1 MSEARLRP
9 SSNMLPNREN
19 VACCVKI
26 RNINR
31 DMITVTSQMLTG
43 ISSVLICRFSLCWRI
58 SAGIKSQN
66 KEKMTTKQQIIVI
79 ILSICTDFVQLF
91 SPSYASKV
99 DFNSISLKFWGTV
112 RVKNI
117 LLWNWLRTPNSTI
130 LIVWIVILVPQT
142 SNRCDLTNCDPT
154 VFTKTKIR
162 WMLM

>member
-112 RVKNI
+112 RVKKYTTVELASDTQQHDFNC
-117 LLWNWLRTPNSTI
+117 LNSDFSS
-130 LIVWIVILVPQT
+130 P
-142 SNRCDLTNCDPT
+142 DL
-154 VFTKTKIR
+154 KQ
-162 WMLM
+162 M